1 MTDRG
6 EPGAGAAPPEL
17 CDLCGEAIS
26 GQAEVHALVPDSSVI
41 HGHDPKL
48 DGKRWLTACSREHLD
63 ALVDVYRQRPFVDAE
78 LWAGKIGRAIEAHRG
93 RISPEELAK
102 ETGLT
107 QEQIELG
114 ESWQSQ
120 DALRWRRPFEKADG
134 PESSG

>member
-6 EPGAGAAPPEL
+6 EPGARAVPPEL
-17 CDLCGEAIS
+17 CDLGGEAIS

-48 DGKRWLTACSREHLD
+48 DGKRWLTACSREHSD
-63 ALVDVYRQRPFVDAE
+63 AL
-78 LWAGKIGRAIEAHRG
+78 IGRAIEAHRG
-93 RISPEELAK
+93 RIDPEELAK

-107 QEQIELG
+107 QEQIEPG
-114 ESWQSQ
+114 ESWQGQ
-120 DALRWRRPFEKADG
+120 DALRRHRRFEKADG